1 MLSGVKIVSDS
12 PRAVVVVPA
21 SCRRGGRGA
30 CEWDTIFTP
39 DNTRYQGELV
49 LVLDRNQGRDQDG
62 ELAGSAAEGLATHG
76 LLWS

>member
-1 MLSGVKIVSDS
+1 M
-12 PRAVVVVPA
+12 PA
-21 SCRRGGRGA
+21 SSQAPRPPRRQDASTTTTAPG
-30 CEWDTIFTP
+30 EWDTIFTP